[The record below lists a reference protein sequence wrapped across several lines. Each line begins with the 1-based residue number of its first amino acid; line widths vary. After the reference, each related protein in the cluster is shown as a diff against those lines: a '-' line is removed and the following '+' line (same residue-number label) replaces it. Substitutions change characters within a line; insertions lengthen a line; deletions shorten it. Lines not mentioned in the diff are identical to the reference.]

1 MLLPSSVDPGRVHPG
16 TRLESSARQ
25 GEHMLKI
32 GDSAPVFSL
41 PDADMETFD
50 LSAER
55 GRHHVVLYFYP
66 RDNTPGCTR
75 QAADFSDHEDE
86 FARHDCIVIGVSPD
100 DCLTH
105 AEFRDQHG
113 LSVRLLSD
121 VETEV
126 CRLYHVWQPREVD
139 GVKRMGVERTTFII
153 DKEGFIRHTLH
164 DVSPRGHVAGVFELV
179 RKLEADNA
187 NGNRQELRRN
197 A

>member
-1 MLLPSSVDPGRVHPG
+1 ML
-16 TRLESSARQ
+16 Q
-25 GEHMLKI
+25 I
-32 GDSAPVFSL
+32 GDIAPAFTL
-41 PDADMETFD
+41 PDADMEVFD
-50 LSAER
+50 LAAER

-86 FARHDCIVIGVSPD
+86 FVRQDCIVVGVSPD

-121 VETEV
+121 VDTDV
-126 CRLYHVWQPREVD
+126 CRLYRVWRPREVD

-153 DKEGFIRHTLH
+153 DKQGVIRHMFG
-164 DVSPRGHVAGVFELV
+164 DVSPRGHVARVFELV
-179 RKLEADNA
+179 KKLESDNA